1 MQGEK
6 IIGTNQV
13 LKKGHSIIN
22 DSTHDC
28 FEFLLSEEEERKKF
42 GFQVSENQ
50 ESECIRFDLHGLK

>member
-28 FEFLLSEEEERKKF
+28 FEFLLSEEGRKKF
-42 GFQVSENQ
+42 GFQVPENQ
-50 ESECIRFDLHGLK
+50 QSEWIRFDLHGLK